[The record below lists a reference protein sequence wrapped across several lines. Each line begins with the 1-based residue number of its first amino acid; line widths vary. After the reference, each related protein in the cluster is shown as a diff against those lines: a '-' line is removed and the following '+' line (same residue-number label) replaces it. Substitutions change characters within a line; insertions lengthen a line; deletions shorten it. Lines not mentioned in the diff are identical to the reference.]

1 MVLSELKPN
10 ELQALRVQAA
20 EGKLALELE
29 QVRKVHQFHASSA
42 DIDAFIENIRQ
53 LEFAQKSSKHAS
65 YKATGT
71 FETATGKT
79 TFEARKTC
87 FVATACFGDF
97 DHPHVLVLRRFRD
110 CYLLRRSWGRNLTA
124 RYYLYG
130 PSLAEVAATN
140 RLVAFVGRVLIAVAV
155 KALRV

>member
-1 MVLSELKPN
+1 MPDESLESIKKQLDATNPAQGQILAMVLSELKPN

-53 LEFAQKSSKHAS
+53 LEFAQKSSKYAS

-79 TFEARKTC
+79 TIEARK
-87 FVATACFGDF
+87 
-97 DHPHVLVLRRFRD
+97 
-110 CYLLRRSWGRNLTA
+110 
-124 RYYLYG
+124 
-130 PSLAEVAATN
+130 
-140 RLVAFVGRVLIAVAV
+140 
-155 KALRV
+155 